1 MARRKV
7 IPDEEIFRILFE
19 DQGDEDYCD
28 NFEELNAL
36 EDNDESVN
44 NLDEQQLQGT
54 EGRHSDEDSD
64 DETVTV
70 QETAAP
76 ARKRFRKTLTK
87 ERIINNLESSLHL
100 GNYNLLNTI
109 HEKKVMTCILEKGT
123 KNRPATTLPWC
134 NVKDV
139 SRGRQTAENIISTTP
154 GPINGSNLAQSPFDC
169 WKLFMNTPMINLIV
183 ISTNNQIDRKLNAI
197 DLTMISERN
206 KCHLKHTNAEEMTAF
221 IGLLYAR
228 GMLNLSHHSLKYLFQ
243 DVIGHPIFGATMS
256 SNRFWFL
263 NSNIRFDD
271 YNTRQERFKQDR
283 FAAFREIYEMFNDR
297 CSSVIQPDEYLS
309 LDETLYGCKNQISFK
324 QYNSS
329 KPQKYGILFKS
340 INAVKYPFTF
350 RTCVY
355 SGKPLGEPGPFYI
368 RGIMP
373 TVQSLVTQLSA
384 HVDIKGRNI
393 TMDRLYTS
401 YELFK

>member
-1 MARRKV
+1 
-7 IPDEEIFRILFE
+7 
-19 DQGDEDYCD
+19 
-28 NFEELNAL
+28 
-36 EDNDESVN
+36 
-44 NLDEQQLQGT
+44 
-54 EGRHSDEDSD
+54 
-64 DETVTV
+64 
-70 QETAAP
+70 
-76 ARKRFRKTLTK
+76 
-87 ERIINNLESSLHL
+87 
-100 GNYNLLNTI
+100 
-109 HEKKVMTCILEKGT
+109 
-123 KNRPATTLPWC
+123 
-134 NVKDV
+134 
-139 SRGRQTAENIISTTP
+139 
-154 GPINGSNLAQSPFDC
+154 
-169 WKLFMNTPMINLIV
+169 
-183 ISTNNQIDRKLNAI
+183 
-197 DLTMISERN
+197 
-206 KCHLKHTNAEEMTAF
+206 
-221 IGLLYAR
+221 
-228 GMLNLSHHSLKYLFQ
+228 MLNLSHLSSKYLFQ
-243 DVIGHPIFGATMS
+243 DAIGHPIFSATKL

-263 NSNIRFDD
+263 NSNIQFDD

-355 SGKPLGEPGPFYI
+355 SGKPFGEQGPFYI
-368 RGIMP
+368 RDIMP

-384 HVDIKGRNI
+384 HVDMKGRNI